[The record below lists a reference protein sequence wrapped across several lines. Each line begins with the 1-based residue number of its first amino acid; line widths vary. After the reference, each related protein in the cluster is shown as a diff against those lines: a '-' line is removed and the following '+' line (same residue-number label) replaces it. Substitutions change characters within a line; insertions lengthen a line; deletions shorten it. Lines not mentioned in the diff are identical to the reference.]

1 MTPEEEAAAAE
12 AVQATALEAAHA
24 DLEAAATVIL
34 AGVPDH
40 LKALIPTNMTAKERI
55 DWFAQ
60 AKATGIFD
68 RKPVPET
75 ANGAKPTITPT
86 APDTASLPAYARM
99 AAGYRK

>member
-12 AVQATALEAAHA
+12 AGQQTALEAAQA
-24 DLEAAATVIL
+24 DLEAAAAVIL

-40 LKALIPTNMTAKERI
+40 LKVLIPANMGAKERI

-68 RKPVPET
+68 RKPIPGTES
-75 ANGAKPTITPT
+75 GAKPTITPK
-86 APDTASLPAYARM
+86 APDAASLPAHARM
-99 AAGYRK
+99 AAGYRN

>member
-1 MTPEEEAAAAE
+1 MTPEEESAAAAAAE
-12 AVQATALEAAHA
+12 QTALETAQA
-24 DLEAAATVIL
+24 DLEAAAAVIL
-34 AGVPDH
+34 AGVPEH
-40 LKALIPTNMTAKERI
+40 LKALIPANLSAKERI

-75 ANGAKPTITPT
+75 ESGTKPTITPK
-86 APDTASLPAYARM
+86 APDASSLPPYARM

>member
-1 MTPEEEAAAAE
+1 MTPEEEAATAE
-12 AVQATALEAAHA
+12 AAQQTALDAAQA
-24 DLEAAATVIL
+24 DLEAAAAVIL

-40 LKALIPTNMTAKERI
+40 LKALIPANMSAKERI

-75 ANGAKPTITPT
+75 ESGTKPTITPK
-86 APDTASLPAYARM
+86 APDHASLPAYARM